1 MSGLEDAFKGLG
13 DQINDAVKNLEG
25 MMPTQEQIE
34 QMTKDATA
42 SLSEDQQAKLTEYQ
56 AAITAGTEPSAEQKA
71 AFEAFSEKQAD
82 LKDQWLKDQSGAF
95 ATAVAGAFAAFT
107 FLF

>member
-13 DQINDAVKNLEG
+13 DQLEGAMKNLEG

-42 SLSEDQQAKLTEYQ
+42 SLSEDQ
-56 AAITAGTEPSAEQKA
+56 
-71 AFEAFSEKQAD
+71 
-82 LKDQWLKDQSGAF
+82 
-95 ATAVAGAFAAFT
+95 
-107 FLF
+107 